1 MYFIDNN
8 RENFVNTIALLL
20 INQVKI
26 VFLVI
31 NSDEKYLL
39 WGKVNLSHKHKF
51 EGRRKVLNIQDAK
64 RDQ

>member
-1 MYFIDNN
+1 MYFIDNS

-26 VFLVI
+26 VFLAI
-31 NSDEKYLL
+31 NSNEKYLL
-39 WGKVNLSHKHKF
+39 WGKVNLSHKYKF